1 MNTPVKIACIQM
13 APEAIEKEQNLM
25 KAEKL
30 ILEACA
36 NGANLLVLPELFNI
50 NPTYN
55 NRAEV
60 YTVAESIPTG
70 KTTQLLLRLARE
82 NGVYI
87 CGSFLEQDGV
97 NLFNTCILVGPE
109 GFIGKYRKLHLCGSE
124 NYYLEPGNLG
134 IPVFHTPIGKIA
146 LLICLDAYYPES
158 FRIAA
163 LLGADI
169 VCACFASDEMQ
180 TSRGL
185 PDPCHTIMPALCMA
199 NAVSNHIFVVG
210 CNRVGDFHGV
220 LKAGQSII
228 ANQWGAPVV
237 PIAPHNGETILY
249 AEVDLCDSRRKH
261 FSPTDSRLAN
271 RRVDVYDSML
281 GYQKEKYVK

>member
-1 MNTPVKIACIQM
+1 MNAPVKIACIQM
-13 APEAIEKEQNLM
+13 APEAIIKDQNLA
-25 KAEKL
+25 KAEQM

-55 NRAEV
+55 NRSEV

-70 KTTQLLLRLARE
+70 KTTKLLIRLARE

-97 NLFNTCILVGPE
+97 DLFNTCVLVGPA
-109 GFIGKYRKLHLCGSE
+109 GFIGKYRKLHLCGTE

-146 LLICLDAYYPES
+146 LLICLDAYYPEA

-163 LLGADI
+163 LQGADI
-169 VCACFASDEMQ
+169 VCACFAGDECQ
-180 TSRGL
+180 ASRGL
-185 PDPCHTIMPALCMA
+185 PEGCHTIISALCMA
-199 NAVSNHIFVVG
+199 NAVSNHIYVVG

-220 LKAGQSII
+220 LKAGQSVI
-228 ANQWGAPVV
+228 ANHWGAPVV
-237 PIAPHNGETILY
+237 PIAPHDRETILY